1 MNNIKFY
8 RKNKII
14 WLVLERIKLKVVIKL
29 RRNKSLVVIIMLMIT
44 ILLGCSQIEKKD
56 DVAINLFDMK
66 KADDIVKE
74 YLNNIVSGDL
84 ESANSLLSEELLTSN
99 KNSGEGVSKII
110 SFKPD
115 QSIEGSNYAYF
126 IYNIVR
132 SSDIEPKSDLEN
144 ITFKIRKQN
153 KEYKIDEVKSK
164 SEKEIYIKGS
174 GLRIIGE
181 EGGKSSLVINLNTLP
196 QDTYLRDNKIM
207 LYKDVV
213 PKDSFGKVC
222 LSFTGN
228 RVAITTT
235 NNKDSYIC
243 IAYIDEALMSSAQP
257 GGDGGNSEASL
268 GTGNID
274 SLEDVLEKPI
284 AQKLVTVDLLKGSK
298 VTKFI
303 FSPEEDIL
311 QVSYNNEYNKER
323 IKLYKSDDGSLIQTE
338 LDTMFP
344 QDKYNISNG
353 KFEEDV
359 FKFKVTASDGEENT
373 NGNYILDLKNLDIN
387 KL

>member
-29 RRNKSLVVIIMLMIT
+29 RENKSLVLIIMLMIT
-44 ILLGCSQIEKKD
+44 ILLGCSKIGEKD
-56 DVAINLFDMK
+56 DVPINLFDMQ
-66 KADDIVKE
+66 KANDIVKE

-84 ESANSLLSEELLTSN
+84 DSANSLLSEELLTSN
-99 KNSGEGVSKII
+99 KNSGEGISKII

-132 SSDIEPKSDLEN
+132 SSDVEPKSDLEN

-153 KEYKIDEVKSK
+153 KEYKIDEIKSK
-164 SEKEIYIKGS
+164 LEKEIYIKGS

-181 EGGKSSLVINLNTLP
+181 EGGKSSLIINLNTLP

-207 LYKDVV
+207 LYKDIV

-228 RVAITTT
+228 RVAIATT

-257 GGDGGNSEASL
+257 SGEGGNSEASL

-274 SLEDVLEKPI
+274 SLEEVLEKPI
-284 AQKLVTVDLLKGSK
+284 AQKLVTVDLLKGSS

-311 QVSYNNEYNKER
+311 QVGYNNEYNKER
-323 IKLYKSDDGSLIQTE
+323 IRLYKSDDGSLIQTE

-353 KFEEDV
+353 KFEENV
-359 FKFKVTASDGEENT
+359 FRFKVTASDDKENI

>member
-1 MNNIKFY
+1 M
-8 RKNKII
+8 R
-14 WLVLERIKLKVVIKL
+14 E
-29 RRNKSLVVIIMLMIT
+29 NKSLVLIIMLMIT
-44 ILLGCSQIEKKD
+44 ILLGCSKIGEKD
-56 DVAINLFDMK
+56 DVPINLFDMQ
-66 KADDIVKE
+66 KANDIVKE

-84 ESANSLLSEELLTSN
+84 DSANSLLSEELLTSN
-99 KNSGEGVSKII
+99 KNSGEGISKII

-132 SSDIEPKSDLEN
+132 SSDVEPKSDLEN

-153 KEYKIDEVKSK
+153 KEYKIDEIKSK
-164 SEKEIYIKGS
+164 LEKEIYIKGS

-181 EGGKSSLVINLNTLP
+181 EGGKSSLIINLNTLP

-207 LYKDVV
+207 LYKDIV

-228 RVAITTT
+228 RVAIATT

-257 GGDGGNSEASL
+257 SGEGGNSEASL

-274 SLEDVLEKPI
+274 SLEEVLEKPI
-284 AQKLVTVDLLKGSK
+284 AQKLVTVDLLKGSS

-323 IKLYKSDDGSLIQTE
+323 IRLYKSDDGSLIQTE

-353 KFEEDV
+353 KFEENV
-359 FKFKVTASDGEENT
+359 FRFKVTASDDKENI

>member
-1 MNNIKFY
+1 
-8 RKNKII
+8 
-14 WLVLERIKLKVVIKL
+14 
-29 RRNKSLVVIIMLMIT
+29 
-44 ILLGCSQIEKKD
+44 
-56 DVAINLFDMK
+56 
-66 KADDIVKE
+66 
-74 YLNNIVSGDL
+74 
-84 ESANSLLSEELLTSN
+84 
-99 KNSGEGVSKII
+99 
-110 SFKPD
+110 
-115 QSIEGSNYAYF
+115 
-126 IYNIVR
+126 
-132 SSDIEPKSDLEN
+132 
-144 ITFKIRKQN
+144 
-153 KEYKIDEVKSK
+153 
-164 SEKEIYIKGS
+164 
-174 GLRIIGE
+174 
-181 EGGKSSLVINLNTLP
+181 
-196 QDTYLRDNKIM
+196 
-207 LYKDVV
+207 
-213 PKDSFGKVC
+213 
-222 LSFTGN
+222 
-228 RVAITTT
+228 
-235 NNKDSYIC
+235 
-243 IAYIDEALMSSAQP
+243 MSSAQP

-373 NGNYILDLKNLDIN
+373 NGNYNLDLKNLDIN

>member
-1 MNNIKFY
+1 
-8 RKNKII
+8 
-14 WLVLERIKLKVVIKL
+14 
-29 RRNKSLVVIIMLMIT
+29 MIT
-44 ILLGCSQIEKKD
+44 ILLGCSQIKKED
-56 DVAINLFDMK
+56 DVAINLFNME
-66 KADDIVKE
+66 KANDIVKE
-74 YLNNIVSGDL
+74 YLNNIILGDL
-84 ESANSLLSEELLTSN
+84 DSANSLLSEELLTSN
-99 KNSGEGVSKII
+99 KNSGEGISKII
-110 SFKPD
+110 SFKSD

-126 IYNIVR
+126 IYDIVR

-144 ITFKIRKQN
+144 TTFKVKKQN
-153 KEYKIDEVKSK
+153 KEYKIDEIKSK
-164 SEKEIYIKGS
+164 SEKEIYIKGN
-174 GLRIIGE
+174 GLRVTGE
-181 EGGKSSLVINLNTLP
+181 EGGKSSLIINLNTIP

-213 PKDSFGKVC
+213 PKDYFGKVC

-228 RVAITTT
+228 RIAITTT

-257 GGDGGNSEASL
+257 SGNGLNSGASL

-274 SLEDVLEKPI
+274 SLEDILEKPI
-284 AQKLVTVDLLKGSK
+284 AQKLIPVDLLKNSK
-298 VTKFI
+298 ITKFI
-303 FSPEEDIL
+303 FSQEEDIL

-338 LDTMFP
+338 LDTIFP
-344 QDKYNISNG
+344 QEKYNISDG

-359 FKFKVTASDGEENT
+359 FKFKVTDPDSEGNN
-373 NGNYILDLKNLDIN
+373 NGDYILNLKNLDIK